1 MTPCYSSSASAR
13 IASWACERPLS
24 AQYQDMNPPA
34 VLWDVDFDFFLDSER
49 TVLEDRNKDYWLRPE
64 ILLDAHRSAPR
75 TPVVHHRECLRLWDQ
90 AALRGWVCIHFD
102 AHPDLF
108 DEADPGLGN
117 LPLGRRGDCV
127 TDGNYLLIALRD
139 GILARVVWV
148 APDWQAVEDYRA
160 RFDHAIRS
168 WPTGSRC
175 CATGTS

>member
-1 MTPCYSSSASAR
+1 MS
-13 IASWACERPLS
+13 PL
-24 AQYQDMNPPA
+24 A

-64 ILLDAHRSAPR
+64 VLLDAHRSAPR
-75 TPVVHHRECLRLWDQ
+75 TPVAHHRDCLRLWDQ
-90 AALRGWVCIHFD
+90 ADLRGWVCIHFD

-108 DEADPGLGN
+108 DEVDPGLGN
-117 LPLGRRGDCV
+117 LPLGWRGDSV

-160 RFDHAIRS
+160 RFDHSNPELADRVEMLH
-168 WPTGSRC
+168 
-175 CATGTS
+175 